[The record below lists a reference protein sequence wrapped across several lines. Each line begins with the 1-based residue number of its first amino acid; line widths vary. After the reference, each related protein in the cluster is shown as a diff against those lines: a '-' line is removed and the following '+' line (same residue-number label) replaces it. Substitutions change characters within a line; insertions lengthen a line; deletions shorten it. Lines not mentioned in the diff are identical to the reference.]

1 MTETHPSLAA
11 QKPDLRGCQEWIC
24 LPRAA
29 SHQPSVSKR
38 DIYQYAFGNQNHG
51 GGNY

>member
-11 QKPDLRGCQEWIC
+11 QKPDLRGYQEWIC